1 MTFYECKRN
10 REDKSLTGGVE
21 TFLKSLSHSH
31 SSLNMLKMG
40 RKNEM
45 GQIIAAVSDF

>member
-10 REDKSLTGGVE
+10 KEDKRLTGGVE
-21 TFLKSLSHSH
+21 TFLKSLSH

-45 GQIIAAVSDF
+45 GQIIAAVSNF